1 MDFLA
6 TGNFACFSAE
16 VFRHCNPIL
25 LPAGTS
31 YIVRLVN
38 PDKHTRVVCGMS
50 GGVDSSTAAA
60 LLVEQGYDVIGVT
73 LKLWK
78 HDCFSPDEDLFK
90 CCGAKA
96 AADVR
101 AVCDHLGIPFHLIDG
116 AEEFQRQVIS
126 HFAAEY
132 KAGRTPNP
140 CILCNE
146 HLKFGTLLQRADQL
160 DAQYVATGHYARVER
175 ALSPSISPTVVGTS
189 RCDVLAREA
198 AGETLALLN
207 AARTAQRAVPTTGRY
222 LLKRG
227 RDPRKDQSYFL
238 FSLRQDQL
246 ARALF
251 PVGDQTKSDTRAAAR
266 QRKLKTAEKE
276 ESMEICF
283 VPDNDYGKFLQQT
296 NLAKKHRGEIV
307 DLHGRVLGH
316 HDGIEFYT
324 IGQRKGLGL
333 SSPKPLYVI
342 DLDAANNRV
351 IVGDDSALD
360 RDEFV
365 ADHCN
370 WIPFDTP
377 PAQVE
382 ATVKI
387 RYNHPGTPA
396 TVTPLGQGRAKVKL
410 HEPQRAITP
419 GQAAVFYQD
428 DLVLGGGWIMR

>member
-1 MDFLA
+1 
-6 TGNFACFSAE
+6 
-16 VFRHCNPIL
+16 
-25 LPAGTS
+25 
-31 YIVRLVN
+31 
-38 PDKHTRVVCGMS
+38 MS

-78 HDCFSPDEDLFK
+78 HDCFSPDEDQFK
-90 CCGAKA
+90 CCGSRA

-101 AVCDHLGIPFHLIDG
+101 AICDHLGIPFHLIDD
-116 AEEFQRQVIS
+116 AEEFQKEVIS
-126 HFAAEY
+126 RFAAEY
-132 KAGRTPNP
+132 RAGRTPNP

-146 HLKFGTLLQRADQL
+146 HLKFGTLLQRADQFG
-160 DAQYVATGHYARVER
+160 AQYVATGHYARLER
-175 ALSPSISPTVVGTS
+175 ANE
-189 RCDVLAREA
+189 R
-198 AGETLALLN
+198 TLL
-207 AARTAQRAVPTTGRY
+207 R
-222 LLKRG
+222 RG

-246 ARALF
+246 SRALF
-251 PVGDQTKSDTRAAAR
+251 PVGDQTKSDTREAAR
-266 QRKLKTAEKE
+266 GRKLKTAEKK

-283 VPDNDYGKFLQQT
+283 VPDNDYGKFLQEA
-296 NLAKKHRGEIV
+296 NLAQKHRGEIV

-342 DLDAANNRV
+342 ELDAANNRV
-351 IVGDDSALD
+351 IVGNDAALD
-360 RDEFV
+360 RDEFTV
-365 ADHCN
+365 ERCN

-377 PAQVE
+377 PEEIGAS
-382 ATVKI
+382 VKI

-396 TVTPLGQGRAKVKL
+396 TVTPLGNGSAKVKL
-410 HEPQRAITP
+410 HVAQRAITP

-428 DLVLGGGWIMR
+428 DLVVGGGWITR

>member
-1 MDFLA
+1 
-6 TGNFACFSAE
+6 
-16 VFRHCNPIL
+16 
-25 LPAGTS
+25 
-31 YIVRLVN
+31 VN
-38 PDKHTRVVCGMS
+38 SQKRQRVVCGMS

-78 HDCFSPDEDLFK
+78 HDCFSPNEDLFK

-101 AVCDHLGIPFHLIDG
+101 AVCDHLGIPFHLIDE
-116 AEEFQRQVIS
+116 AEEFQRRVIG

-132 KAGRTPNP
+132 RAGRTPNP
-140 CILCNE
+140 CIRCNE
-146 HLKFGTLLQRADQL
+146 HLKFGTLLQRADQFG
-160 DAQYVATGHYARVER
+160 AQYVATGHYARAVR
-175 ALSPSISPTVVGTS
+175 VNG
-189 RCDVLAREA
+189 
-198 AGETLALLN
+198 
-207 AARTAQRAVPTTGRY
+207 RT

-238 FSLRQDQL
+238 FSLQQEQL

-266 QRKLKTAEKE
+266 HRQLKTAGKK

-283 VPDNDYGKFLQQT
+283 VPDNDYGKFLQQAG
-296 NLAKKHRGEIV
+296 LAQKHRGEIV
-307 DLHGRVLGH
+307 DRHGRVLGY

-342 DLDAANNRV
+342 ELDAANNRV
-351 IVGDDSALD
+351 VVGDDSALD
-360 RDEFV
+360 RDEFTV
-365 ADHCN
+365 DRCN
-370 WIPFDTP
+370 WIPFDAP
-377 PAQVE
+377 SASFE

-396 TVTPLGQGRAKVKL
+396 TVTPLGNGQAKVKL
-410 HEPQRAITP
+410 HTPQRAITP

-428 DLVLGGGWIMR
+428 DLVVGGGWIQ